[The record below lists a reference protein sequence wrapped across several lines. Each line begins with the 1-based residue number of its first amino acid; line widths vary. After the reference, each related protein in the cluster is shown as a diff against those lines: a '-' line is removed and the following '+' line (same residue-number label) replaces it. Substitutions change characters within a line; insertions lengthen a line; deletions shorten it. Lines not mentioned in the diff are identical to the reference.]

1 MNLFNK
7 LPDTVKFCIG
17 LVSAVAAIAW
27 IRELPKLN
35 EQGITKEEVS
45 QKNTVELMNIDIRVV
60 DDTTSKSIE
69 NAEIMFVSKGTPEIR
84 RTNTT
89 GFTQIDIPPRKDI
102 EITISKEGFI
112 QAQYTLNPNND
123 PERTKTYRLKPQ
135 KKP

>member
-1 MNLFNK
+1 MDQIDKWPNW
-7 LPDTVKFCIG
+7 VKGSFG
-17 LVSAVAAIAW
+17 LVIVALAIAGV
-27 IRELPKLN
+27 RGLPKLN

-89 GFTQIDIPPRKDI
+89 GFTQIDIPPRC
-102 EITISKEGFI
+102 
-112 QAQYTLNPNND
+112 
-123 PERTKTYRLKPQ
+123 
-135 KKP
+135 